1 MHGVFREL
9 VMENGEFRYD
19 LKSQPVSTSIV
30 QDVGA
35 ENSRHWFRQLFFQQP
50 PHATARLV
58 GK

>member
-1 MHGVFREL
+1 MYGVFKEL

-30 QDVGA
+30 QDIGG
-35 ENSRHWFRQLFFQQP
+35 EFGHWFRQLFFQQP